1 MGSKGRRVRNY
12 GFRRIGIANTLLYC
26 YTRERMDGGR
36 GVMLAIL
43 GTGVILGLIYCTS
56 EVLDDE

>member
-1 MGSKGRRVRNY
+1 
-12 GFRRIGIANTLLYC
+12 
-26 YTRERMDGGR
+26 MDGG

-43 GTGVILGLIYCTS
+43 GTGVILGLIYCAS